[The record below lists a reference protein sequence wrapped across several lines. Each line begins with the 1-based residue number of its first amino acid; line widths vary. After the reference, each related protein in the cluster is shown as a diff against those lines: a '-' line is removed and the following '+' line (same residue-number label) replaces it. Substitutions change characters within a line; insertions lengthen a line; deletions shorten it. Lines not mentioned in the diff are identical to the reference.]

1 MRKILPFIILIVIGI
16 SSSVVC
22 AQTFDG
28 EMTYLPAGT
37 TLTLKQDLIIPAY
50 EGIISVDNNSEN
62 YKVNNLVFDSKGKR
76 RILRKGTE
84 FEVES
89 VEVAVGKI
97 YIHIKSKL
105 NWIYF
110 GDIKSRSALKI
121 KELQGLF
128 EVNFPEIE
136 EF

>member
-1 MRKILPFIILIVIGI
+1 MRNIIALLVVFVIALNAN
-16 SSSVVC
+16 SVI
-22 AQTFDG
+22 AQSFDD

-37 TLTLKQDLIIPAY
+37 TLTLKQDFIIPAY
-50 EGIISVDNNSEN
+50 EGIISVDHDNDN
-62 YKVNNLVFDSKGKR
+62 YKVYNLVFDSKGKR

-89 VEVAVGKI
+89 VEVAVGKL
-97 YIHIKSKL
+97 YIHIKNKL

-110 GDIKSRSALKI
+110 GEIKSRSNLKI

-128 EVNFPEIE
+128 DIRFPEIE